1 MQRKVWID
9 NLRGFC
15 MLAILLD
22 HTEIYYTGEN
32 VIDYNLYVA
41 NVLIVFFIL
50 SGYLMY
56 KTTFNIKHKL
66 YSIFRTLFIPYIVF
80 TTAMYIPK
88 NIIHSNGIDFVEM
101 TKNILMGQASWFIA
115 ALIIA
120 ELIFLI
126 GIWISKGK
134 NMPLAIMGVLG
145 FGLSIYLSFKN
156 QTYFWQLDNALQA
169 LLFLY
174 IGYLYHQYE
183 SIINTI
189 NKMPYTLLLFLLLI
203 GIKIYEY
210 NIQMD
215 MLIWHIHITNY
226 PIFLIDSMI
235 FSLMA
240 IQLFQNLPPIKW
252 LSWIGKHSIVYYF
265 LCGGI
270 PLITSKLLHYIGLN
284 YDGNYLYILLA
295 FSCVCIITTLITY
308 FIYKYTPLIAGKYE
322 QNY

>member
-1 MQRKVWID
+1 
-9 NLRGFC
+9 

-56 KTTFNIKHKL
+56 KATFNIKHKL
-66 YSIFRTLFIPYIVF
+66 HSIFRTLFIPYIIF

-120 ELIFLI
+120 ELIFSI
-126 GIWISKGK
+126 GIWISKKK
-134 NMPLAIMGVLG
+134 NIPLAIMGVLG
-145 FGLSIYLSFKN
+145 FGLSIYLSSKN

-183 SIINTI
+183 SIFNTI
-189 NKMPYTLLLFLLLI
+189 NKMPYTL
-203 GIKIYEY
+203 
-210 NIQMD
+210 
-215 MLIWHIHITNY
+215 
-226 PIFLIDSMI
+226 
-235 FSLMA
+235 
-240 IQLFQNLPPIKW
+240 
-252 LSWIGKHSIVYYF
+252 
-265 LCGGI
+265 
-270 PLITSKLLHYIGLN
+270 
-284 YDGNYLYILLA
+284 
-295 FSCVCIITTLITY
+295 
-308 FIYKYTPLIAGKYE
+308 
-322 QNY
+322 